1 MRSIKTKLFSLG
13 MAASMLLALGG
24 CAMSTPANVGS
35 IGGVEIPAGV
45 YLLAQYNSYNTAS
58 GLADLATGE
67 TANDVK
73 TVLKAQCTGTIN
85 GEEVTTDGADYISQ
99 LTTHAIEYFAAVEKE
114 FDELGGVLDDAATAE
129 AANSADSL
137 WNSNGDLYTANG
149 ISKSTVETYLLNAQ
163 KAKTIL
169 NMTYGADGTSPVTE
183 AEYTDYVNNDC
194 YYVETVQFPLVNYS
208 SYSLATDDQKSQIED
223 IAAQCLAELNEQA
236 TAETASNSALYTAAM
251 NYVPQAMSA
260 MGSTIESAQ
269 AVYYAG
275 SKLYT
280 PDDLSSFG
288 GDGYNNLTDPLDEIP
303 LGTLWH
309 SKAGTVVGHAVVAA
323 ELRVRALVVIGRGH
337 GDGLPR
343 VVGIEAEIPHAGQ
356 VPDAAGSIGLRI
368 HNKHLSI
375 IRMLQKMRG
384 SFPSPP
390 RMPTH
395 VIGRGFPRWWSG

>member
-1 MRSIKTKLFSLG
+1 MKQKFISL
-13 MAASMLLALGG
+13 ALAVMLLLGVTG
-24 CAMSTPANVGS
+24 CAMSTPASVGS
-35 IGGVEIPAGV
+35 IGGVDIPAGI
-45 YLLAQYNSYNTAS
+45 YLLAQYNAYNTAS
-58 GLADLATGE
+58 GAAKLATGE
-67 TANDVK
+67 TASNVK
-73 TVLKAQCTGTIN
+73 AVLKAECTGTIN

-99 LTTHAIEYFAAVEKE
+99 LTSHAIEYYAAVEKE

-163 KAKTIL
+163 KAKAIL
-169 NMTYGADGTSPVTE
+169 NLTYGADGTSPVTE

-260 MGSTIESAQ
+260 MGITIESAQ

-303 LGTLWH
+303 LGTWTTIDLGTTLLVARRIDPLKTYTVDQLNSMYDMLTSMKSDEIQDKLYADGAALEH
-309 SKAGTVVGHAVVAA
+309 NLDSSAINTYSASKIKKTV
-323 ELRVRALVVIGRGH
+323 
-337 GDGLPR
+337 
-343 VVGIEAEIPHAGQ
+343 
-356 VPDAAGSIGLRI
+356 S
-368 HNKHLSI
+368 K
-375 IRMLQKMRG
+375 
-384 SFPSPP
+384 
-390 RMPTH
+390 
-395 VIGRGFPRWWSG
+395 